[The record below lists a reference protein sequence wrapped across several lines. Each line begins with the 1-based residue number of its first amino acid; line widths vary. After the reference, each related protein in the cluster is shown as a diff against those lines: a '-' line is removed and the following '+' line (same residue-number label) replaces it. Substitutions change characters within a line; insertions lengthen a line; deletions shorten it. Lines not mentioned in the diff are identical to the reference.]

1 METLVNNSNS
11 DTFKRNCSEI
21 NDDICSKLTCP
32 SSINSNPKTVSSFPA
47 QSSVPL
53 EPITKNEKEKEEF
66 SESSQ
71 SNSIIE
77 KDVLV
82 PLGNPNLKNLN
93 YIDSEIPIYVNLYK
107 IELERNYTL
116 YEYGVN
122 FLYEKDDKYSLSTP
136 FKQRIINTAG
146 VKIAQK
152 YKNFIFIGSALFSE
166 KKVEE
171 VSQIPAEYHSVNYII
186 DIQPTSKTIEMS
198 KDSKTMMKQYNEGK
212 NEIKS
217 IFEIIVKEILRHNPS
232 LIKDGNSYFDK
243 SHEKELQAEEEY
255 NDINVVNGYDTKVMI
270 LDSGIYLNVDKK
282 TKISSKFNCLQLIQT
297 FTNNFNSPT
306 KDEIRQ
312 INDWFENKT
321 VETFFQNH
329 RRLYV
334 SQVNFDRTP
343 TNTTKKCEKGTL
355 SFLSYYDEFC
365 GQKLNPKSPLL
376 YVRKKKSSKEGFFYP
391 PELCVMVGLTDE
403 MLSDRS
409 LTKDITKIT
418 KLNPTDKMDFI
429 SNIIKYMNDKDCI
442 IYNKMINGEKKEVRL
457 KSAFETK
464 QIYGLNIIEAN
475 NVDKFTGKIM
485 SLPDLNGENGKI
497 KNIGRTFK
505 VFRAKPISSL
515 CIFHYKNEKDARY
528 LKQIMEKAKEEY
540 GIILEKN
547 DFKHVNSDNFDE
559 WVKLIDKCIKSKKYN
574 MITLLLSDYL
584 DKNGLYSKL
593 KFYTQDQKG
602 IVTQCIKNK
611 SLRKNALSVVSNIL
625 IQMNTKIGGI
635 SCVADFQEEIKK
647 QNLMVV
653 GVDSSGYEENGKL
666 FQNISFC
673 ASLDEYFTKY
683 VNKKTTITIEDYDN
697 TNLPIANFVEIALAE
712 YFNIH
717 KKFPGGIIIYRQGI
731 SKGQKNYLKT
741 EIEQLQK
748 IFNGESEKKCYKD
761 IKIKYYYVLVNK
773 KPTLK
778 FFEESTYNNKRNRNN
793 DKGIYDNP
801 DSGLLICDK
810 LISSDK
816 FEFYIQPQKVTQG
829 TATPTCFQVEYGN
842 MNCPEML
849 PKLTFDLCFLYSN
862 WRGPVRVPAPLKYAE
877 KLAKSKAGVNDAIKN
892 TLSYI

>member
-1 METLVNNSNS
+1 MNALEINANE
-11 DTFKRNCSEI
+11 DTFKKTTSVVC
-21 NDDICSKLTCP
+21 DDICSKSSCLTGLNT
-32 SSINSNPKTVSSFPA
+32 ISSFTDQLKIIPSPA
-47 QSSVPL
+47 P
-53 EPITKNEKEKEEF
+53 KNEQSEI
-66 SESSQ
+66 SESSH
-71 SNSIIE
+71 NTSIME
-77 KDVLV
+77 KDSLV
-82 PLGNPNLKNLN
+82 PLSNPNLQNLK
-93 YIDSEIPIYVNLYK
+93 YIESEIPIYANLYK

-116 YEYGVN
+116 YEYAVN
-122 FLYEKDDKYSLSTP
+122 FIYDKDDKYTLSTP
-136 FKQRIINTAG
+136 FKQRIINTASSK
-146 VKIAQK
+146 VAQK

-171 VSQIPAEYHSVNYII
+171 VTQIPAEYHSVNYLI
-186 DIQPTSKTIEMS
+186 DIQPTSKTIEMC
-198 KDSKTMMKQYNEGK
+198 KDSKVMMNQYNEGK
-212 NEIKS
+212 NEIKT
-217 IFEIIVKEILRHNPS
+217 IFEIIIKEILRHNPS
-232 LIKDGNSYFDK
+232 LIKDANSYFDK
-243 SHEKELQAEEEY
+243 SNEKELQAQEEY

-297 FTNNFNSPT
+297 FTNDFDNPS

-343 TNTTKKCEKGTL
+343 SNTTKKCEKGTL
-355 SFLSYYDEFC
+355 SFLKYYSEFC

-376 YVRKKKSSKEGFFYP
+376 YVRKKKNGKDGFFYP
-391 PELCVMVGLTDE
+391 PELCVMIGLTDE
-403 MLSDRS
+403 MLADRS
-409 LTKDITKIT
+409 LTKDITRLT

-429 SNIIKYMNDKDCI
+429 SNIVKYMNDKNCI
-442 IYNKMINGEKKEVRL
+442 IYNKMVNGEKKEVKL

-464 QIYGLNIIEAN
+464 EIYGLNIMEAKD
-475 NVDKFTGKIM
+475 VDKFTGRIM

-497 KNIGRTFK
+497 KNLGRTFK
-505 VFRAKPISSL
+505 VFNAKPISSL
-515 CIFHYKNEKDARY
+515 CLFHFKNEKDARY
-528 LKQIMEKAKEEY
+528 LKQIMNKAKEEY
-540 GIILEKN
+540 GIILERN

-559 WVKLIDKCIKSKKYN
+559 WSNLIDKCIKTKKYN
-574 MITLLLSDYL
+574 MVTFLLNDYI
-584 DKNGLYSKL
+584 DKNGLYTKL
-593 KFYTQDQKG
+593 KFYTQEQKG
-602 IVTQCIKNK
+602 IVTQCIKAK
-611 SLRKNALSVVSNIL
+611 SLKKNALSVVSNIL

-653 GVDSSGYEENGKL
+653 GVDSSGYEEGGKL

-673 ASLDEYFTKY
+673 ASLDEYFTNY
-683 VNKKTTITIEDYDN
+683 VNKKTTVTIEDYDN
-697 TNLPIANFVEIALAE
+697 TNLPIANFMETALAE
-712 YFNIH
+712 YFKIH
-717 KKFPGGIIIYRQGI
+717 KKFPGGVIIYRQGI
-731 SKGQKNYLKT
+731 SHGQKNYLKS

-748 IFNGESEKKCYKD
+748 IFNGESEQKSYKD

-778 FFEESTYNNKRNRNN
+778 FFEESTYNKKNRNN

-816 FEFYIQPQKVTQG
+816 FEFYIQPQKVSQG

-842 MNCPEML
+842 MNTPEIL

-877 KLAKSKAGVNDAIKN
+877 KLAKSKAGVNEAIKT

>member
-1 METLVNNSNS
+1 MTTLEANANQETYKKNSV
-11 DTFKRNCSEI
+11 I
-21 NDDICSKLTCP
+21 NDDICSKDTNKLSTNT
-32 SSINSNPKTVSSFPA
+32 ISSFPA
-47 QSSVPL
+47 STQAVPPSDSKIEILEASDSSR
-53 EPITKNEKEKEEF
+53 
-66 SESSQ
+66 SS
-71 SNSIIE
+71 SIIE
-77 KDVLV
+77 KDNIIA
-82 PLGNPNLKNLN
+82 LGTQDLKNLK
-93 YIDSEIPIYVNLYK
+93 YIESEIPIYANLYK
-107 IELERNYTL
+107 IELDRNYTL
-116 YEYGVN
+116 YEYAVN
-122 FLYEKDDKYSLSTP
+122 FIYEKDDKYSLSTT
-136 FKQRIINTAG
+136 FKQRIINTASSK
-146 VKIAQK
+146 VAQK

-166 KKVEE
+166 KKVDE
-171 VSQIPAEYHSVNYII
+171 VTQIPAEYHSVNYLI
-186 DIQPTSKTIEMS
+186 DIQPTTKTIEMS
-198 KDSKTMMKQYNEGK
+198 KDSKTMMDQYNSGK

-217 IFEIIVKEILRHNPS
+217 ILEIIIKEILRHNPS
-232 LIKDGNSYFDK
+232 LIKDANSYFDK
-243 SHEKELQAEEEY
+243 SREKELQAQEEY

-282 TKISSKFNCLQLIQT
+282 TKISSKLNCLQLIQT
-297 FTNNFNSPT
+297 FINDFNMPS
-306 KDEIRQ
+306 KEEIRQ

-321 VETFFQNH
+321 IETFFQNH

-343 TNTTKKCEKGTL
+343 LNTSKKCEKGTL
-355 SFLSYYDEFC
+355 TFLKYYNEFC

-376 YVRKKKSSKEGFFYP
+376 YVRKKKNGKDGFFYP

-403 MLSDRS
+403 MISDRT
-409 LTKDITKIT
+409 LTKDITRIT

-429 SNIIKYMNDKDCI
+429 NNIVNYMNDKNSI
-442 IYNKMINGEKKEVRL
+442 IYTKMINGEKKEVKL

-464 QIYGLNIIEAN
+464 EIYGLNIIEAN

-485 SLPDLNGENGKI
+485 SLPDLSGENGKI
-497 KNIGRTFK
+497 KNLGRTFK
-505 VFRAKPISSL
+505 VFNAKPISSL

-528 LKQIMEKAKEEY
+528 LKQVMNKAKEEY

-547 DFKHVNSDNFDE
+547 DFKHVNSDNFNE
-559 WVKLIDKCIKSKKYN
+559 WTSLIDKCIKTKKYN
-574 MITLLLSDYL
+574 MVTFLINDYL
-584 DKNGLYSKL
+584 DKSGLYAKL
-593 KFYTQDQKG
+593 KFYTQEQKG
-602 IVTQCIKNK
+602 IVTQFIKNK
-611 SLRKNALSVVSNIL
+611 SLKKNALSVVSNIL

-635 SCVADFQEEIKK
+635 SCIADFQEEIKK
-647 QNLMVV
+647 KDLMVV

-673 ASLDEYFTKY
+673 ASLDEYFMNY

-697 TNLPIANFVEIALAE
+697 TNLPIANFMEVALSE
-712 YFNIH
+712 YFKIH
-717 KKFPGGIIIYRQGI
+717 KKFPEGVIIYRQGI
-731 SKGQKNYLKT
+731 SLGQKNYLKS
-741 EIEQLQK
+741 EIEQLHK
-748 IFNGESEKKCYKD
+748 IFNGDSEKNCFKD
-761 IKIKYYYVLVNK
+761 MKIKYYYVLVNK

-778 FFEESTYNNKRNRNN
+778 FFEESTYNKRNRNN

-842 MNCPEML
+842 MNCPEIL

-862 WRGPVRVPAPLKYAE
+862 WRGAVRVPAPLKYAE
-877 KLAKSKAGVNDAIKN
+877 KLAKSKAGVNDAIKT